1 MKKFLIILTFLF
13 VSIFAYSDSAISY
26 SKSVNIDFDVR
37 VMMGLT
43 KIEEKDNPKYKKFL
57 NYIDENLVKKG
68 EVKYSHKVNMDKK
81 VVEFFSEKGEF
92 LLAENLPKEFLD
104 IVDRSI
110 RVAENKEEIKKIIK
124 NIYEDPYTYVSISKY
139 KENLILFTEE
149 NMVNRGKIKNTI
161 SVVLKRELTDNE
173 KNELIYLKDNNN
185 DEFFNKYRTYIDSET
200 TKTYI
205 NDKLELFQEIK
216 SLTETTILY
225 KKNEVSFFVNIQD
238 ERQLE
243 DVIDIPK
250 VKKIIS
256 SDVGLYK
263 KIFNLSPEKAVFK
276 LPSIVREEDR
286 EYIKNLLESL
296 DKPKIMSSSYSSL
309 NYEGFEIANYHLN
322 CYNSFTHNFYNE
334 KGVYSV
340 ASPENIFANND
351 DYIYL
356 KDKKKLI
363 IPMYVYP
370 NLMLMEYCPHKDVKG
385 RCKYNYNCKLP
396 STAITNEQKDKFLF
410 EKFLDCKV
418 AILPD
423 KAYTL
428 SKKQVQKY
436 VEQGYYNFLIELKG
450 ESFRDIEKIVE
461 L

>member
-26 SKSVNIDFDVR
+26 SKSVNIDFDIR

-43 KIEEKDNPKYKKFL
+43 KIEETDNPKYKKFL

-81 VVEFFSEKGEF
+81 VVEFFSEKGEI
-92 LLAENLPKEFLD
+92 LLTENLPKEFLD
-104 IVDRSI
+104 IIDNSI
-110 RVAENKEEIKKIIK
+110 RVAVNKEEIKKTIK

-225 KKNEVSFFVNIQD
+225 KKNEVSKVIVEYSDNNRINSVVKSYKNDKLLKETFIKNKKIVLEKEYYANGKLAREIPLKDGLINGEAKDYYENGKIRSTATFVNGDIDGIVKEYNQAGK
-238 ERQLE
+238 
-243 DVIDIPK
+243 VIKETLYKNGKK
-250 VKKIIS
+250 VK
-256 SDVGLYK
+256 
-263 KIFNLSPEKAVFK
+263 
-276 LPSIVREEDR
+276 
-286 EYIKNLLESL
+286 
-296 DKPKIMSSSYSSL
+296 
-309 NYEGFEIANYHLN
+309 
-322 CYNSFTHNFYNE
+322 
-334 KGVYSV
+334 
-340 ASPENIFANND
+340 
-351 DYIYL
+351 
-356 KDKKKLI
+356 
-363 IPMYVYP
+363 
-370 NLMLMEYCPHKDVKG
+370 
-385 RCKYNYNCKLP
+385 
-396 STAITNEQKDKFLF
+396 
-410 EKFLDCKV
+410 
-418 AILPD
+418 
-423 KAYTL
+423 
-428 SKKQVQKY
+428 
-436 VEQGYYNFLIELKG
+436 
-450 ESFRDIEKIVE
+450 
-461 L
+461 